1 MNDKQAGLGH
11 LLGLSHW
18 DSVHPIRLEERFMF
32 DAAGGATG
40 AEAAQDA
47 AAQIEADSAQGADAT
62 ANGGNG
68 EDLGDLGLSGQQSEQ
83 TRHEIM
89 FVDSRV
95 DNLAVVLAAVA
106 DNVEVHVLSENATMA
121 DIASFLE
128 NTGDVD
134 AIHIVSHGVAG
145 GIVLGGQNINAD
157 KVAAMAGEL
166 ERIGNSLNAGGDIL
180 LYGCDIAKGAE
191 GAAFLSLFGA
201 LTQADVAASNDITG
215 TGGNWILEEATG
227 SIESRVALTG
237 SPAVALASGP
247 NIGNLD
253 GDTVNFT
260 EGGSPVYIDTSQDLT
275 VTDADSANFNGGSLV
290 IAFTSNYDPDDD
302 RLRID
307 TSGTV
312 SATNGLASASSISVG
327 GQVIA
332 TVTTSDLENGQFVLS
347 LSANATSANMQA
359 FMRVLQYE
367 NNNTETIEETDRQIG
382 FQISDDN
389 NITGNAAYVTISV
402 KSVNNA
408 PSLNGAN
415 GGGLFKPNGTPV
427 VIDGDMTV
435 SDPEHNDN
443 GNYTDAVFKITRN
456 GNDSGNADDVFSAT
470 GNLGALIQGD
480 DLILNSVKI
489 GEVTTNS
496 DGVLKIIFDSDAT
509 QARVNE
515 TIQSI
520 AYANQSG
527 TPPSEIKLKL
537 SFTDAADYHSQ
548 TDKEVIA
555 TVIINIDVPSGA
567 EEFTP
572 PVVSDGWGEVFPL
585 GARAAPEMVPDGG
598 APVAGSMIV
607 PGNSGDAVNS
617 SVTGQLGDTSTI
629 GQSSTPVASS
639 LEIYRN
645 PASWPVRAQTDADER
660 RVDNHLISGGYHEDQ
675 RFDSDL
681 SVSNDADPDREASD
695 REASSAE
702 DIVFDA
708 DFTTQLAYWGRVETD
723 MVDRLEAALH
733 EHQVPQMV

>member
-1 MNDKQAGLGH
+1 MNDQQACLGQPAGLSNWG
-11 LLGLSHW
+11 
-18 DSVHPIRLEERFMF
+18 DVHPIRLEERFMF
-32 DAAGGATG
+32 DAAGAVTG
-40 AEAAQDA
+40 ADAAQDA
-47 AAQIEADSAQGADAT
+47 AAQNEADSAQGEGRESGADVT
-62 ANGGNG
+62 ANGGDG
-68 EDLGDLGLSGQQSEQ
+68 EDIGDLGLSGPQSEQ
-83 TRHEIM
+83 TRREIM

-95 DNLAVVLAAVA
+95 DNLATVLAAVA

-121 DIASFLE
+121 DIANFLE
-128 NTGDVD
+128 ITGDVD

-145 GIVLGGQNINAD
+145 GIVLGGQNINTD

-180 LYGCDIAKGAE
+180 LYGCDIAKGGE
-191 GAAFLSLFGA
+191 GAAFLSLVAA
-201 LTQADVAASNDITG
+201 LTRADVAASNDVTG

-227 SIESRVALTG
+227 SIESRGAVTG
-237 SPAVALASGP
+237 SPAVVLASGP

-260 EGGSPVYIDTSQDLT
+260 EGDSPVYIDASQDLT

-312 SATNGLASASSISVG
+312 SATNGLASGSSISVG

-443 GNYTDAVFKITRN
+443 GNYTDAVFRITRN

-470 GNLGALIQGD
+470 GNLGTLTEGG
-480 DLILNSVKI
+480 DLILNGVKI

-496 DGVLKIIFDSDAT
+496 GGVLKITFDSDAT
-509 QARVNE
+509 QARVNKA
-515 TIQSI
+515 IQSI

-527 TPPSEIKLKL
+527 TPPSEVKLKL

-548 TDKEVIA
+548 TDKEVTA
-555 TVIINIDVPSGA
+555 TVTINIDVPSDA
-567 EEFTP
+567 DEFIP
-572 PVVSDGWGEVFPL
+572 PVVSDGGGGGFPIGG
-585 GARAAPEMVPDGG
+585 GARAGNGARWRRADCRQHDRTGQFGG
-598 APVAGSMIV
+598 CCEQFCDRSNGGHQYNWSIFDAGCKQFAALSKSGKLAGS
-607 PGNSGDAVNS
+607 G
-617 SVTGQLGDTSTI
+617 
-629 GQSSTPVASS
+629 
-639 LEIYRN
+639 
-645 PASWPVRAQTDADER
+645 
-660 RVDNHLISGGYHEDQ
+660 
-675 RFDSDL
+675 
-681 SVSNDADPDREASD
+681 PDRC
-695 REASSAE
+695 R
-702 DIVFDA
+702 
-708 DFTTQLAYWGRVETD
+708 
-723 MVDRLEAALH
+723 
-733 EHQVPQMV
+733 